1 MNPRPGH
8 RPRSAVLEAG
18 YAAPMP
24 DPKTEE
30 LRIEQIQRER
40 SERDQAGESAEEAEE
55 RTHDRRADR
64 AAYLKS
70 KLDERAKS
78 EDER

>member
-1 MNPRPGH
+1 
-8 RPRSAVLEAG
+8 
-18 YAAPMP
+18 MP

-40 SERDQAGESAEEAEE
+40 TEREQAEDATESAEEH
-55 RTHDRRADR
+55 THERRADR

-70 KLDERAKS
+70 KLDERARS